1 MAVARARVRE
11 IDRDLPITNVNT
23 MKQLVAQ
30 SVAQRRFGMFL
41 LGLFAVFAV
50 LLAGVGIYGVMSYT
64 VSQRTQ
70 EIGVRMALGARASDV
85 LRMIVRSGMSLALT
99 GVVIG
104 LAGAVALSR
113 LMTRMLF
120 EVKGTDALTYVA
132 VAIAV
137 ICVALF
143 ACYIP
148 ARRATKV
155 DPLIALR
162 YE

>member
-1 MAVARARVRE
+1 
-11 IDRDLPITNVNT
+11 
-23 MKQLVAQ
+23 
-30 SVAQRRFGMFL
+30 MFL

-85 LRMIVRSGMSLALT
+85 LKMIVRSGMSLALT

-104 LAGAVALSR
+104 LAGALALSR

-120 EVKGTDALTYVA
+120 EVKGTDALTYVI

-137 ICVALF
+137 IGVALF